1 MLTLESFSSPDSTPL
16 ISSPLVVSVPF
27 SFSDF
32 SSNSLHFPFK
42 LPSKPQ
48 NEAEEKC
55 LEQCQPPCSVFEPCT
70 RRRHLEEAASFPSH
84 SSPCPQW
91 GGGLATAGGDT
102 DPWGTASPLALQ
114 GSFFSP
120 NLAHKLMRVHWV
132 KPEFQL
138 LCKVSRTK
146 EKEGKSPTPPLSGFA
161 LYAKAVC
168 AALLS
173 TAALLLSLT

>member
-1 MLTLESFSSPDSTPL
+1 M
-16 ISSPLVVSVPF
+16 
-27 SFSDF
+27 
-32 SSNSLHFPFK
+32 
-42 LPSKPQ
+42 
-48 NEAEEKC
+48 EKASRGS
-55 LEQCQPPCSVFEPCT
+55 CQ
-70 RRRHLEEAASFPSH
+70 ASFPPH

-91 GGGLATAGGDT
+91 GAGPATAGGDT
-102 DPWGTASPLALQ
+102 DPWGTASPLALH

-146 EKEGKSPTPPLSGFA
+146 EKEGKSPAPPQLSGFA
-161 LYAKAVC
+161 LYAEAVC

-173 TAALLLSLT
+173 TAALLLSLA